1 MAPNHGSR
9 SAARP
14 RNSSNSAAAAPATA
28 TAILA
33 EARRLKQAAERKPDG
48 IVSKQA
54 TLEQSAR
61 LFQNALN
68 LPLSLPIQEEALFD
82 LGEVFLLWSSSL
94 QTRRAIEAGS
104 PFRGKIKKDQAL
116 DLQHQISINA
126 ANLSRQSFEMYE
138 RVWALEG
145 RGELKQEALVNS
157 GNSLCDWASLL
168 ASISEENGGGIA
180 AAAER
185 YNEADKR

>member
-1 MAPNHGSR
+1 MEFFSFSQDGGWLSIDTKE
-9 SAARP
+9 
-14 RNSSNSAAAAPATA
+14 SSFIS
-28 TAILA
+28 
-33 EARRLKQAAERKPDG
+33 
-48 IVSKQA
+48 
-54 TLEQSAR
+54 QS
-61 LFQNALN
+61 LCLN
-68 LPLSLPIQEEALFD
+68 WNFYTWFFHIYESC
-82 LGEVFLLWSSSL
+82 
-94 QTRRAIEAGS
+94 
-104 PFRGKIKKDQAL
+104 
-116 DLQHQISINA
+116 
-126 ANLSRQSFEMYE
+126 RQSFEMYE